1 MNVLQPN
8 KKTAIITLLTNGVSQ
23 REIGRKVRVDRKTIR
38 KYARIAE
45 SKEPATG
52 SISKSP
58 TPATG
63 FAGVGSRRRA
73 THTGACP
80 LSL

>member
-8 KKTAIITLLTNGVSQ
+8 KKVSIITLLSNGVSQ

-45 SKEPATG
+45 SHKQMG
-52 SISKSP
+52 NDVSKSP
-58 TPATG
+58 GVAT
-63 FAGVGSRRRA
+63 
-73 THTGACP
+73 
-80 LSL
+80 